1 METENWITDVFKS
14 TYGMTKVVPSEALFF
29 KIQAKINTRKAISSQ
44 WIWLAAA
51 SFAILITL
59 NIKLIYSKSN
69 KSDVATEQIASTI
82 SKTNQL
88 Y

>member
-1 METENWITDVFKS
+1 METENWITDVLNSFD
-14 TYGMTKVVPSEALFF
+14 GMTKVVPSEALFF

-51 SFAILITL
+51 SFALLITL
-59 NIKLIYSKSN
+59 NIKLINSKTN
-69 KSDVATEQIASTI
+69 KSDVPTEQIVSTI